1 MTLEIVSSNK
11 SFGGW
16 HKRYR
21 HSASTLGCEMN
32 FAIYQPPQAL
42 SGNIADAL
50 DAFGLGDGGFFLSL
64 GGYCAG
70 QRNDAD
76 RKSTRLNSSHT

>member
-21 HSASTLGCEMN
+21 HRSNALNCDMVFAVFRRRRPSRVKNCRCCIGCP
-32 FAIYQPPQAL
+32 A
-42 SGNIADAL
+42 
-50 DAFGLGDGGFFLSL
+50 
-64 GGYCAG
+64 
-70 QRNDAD
+70 
-76 RKSTRLNSSHT
+76 